1 MSQLTGRSE
10 IFINSI
16 KMGTVAGGTIK
27 QGGEVRE
34 IVQGQYKPLGYK
46 VTGVMPGGVE
56 LEIADQAGLKTS
68 DFDVTDGT
76 VMVSVDT
83 GGIYVIT
90 EATRTGDPPELNIDS
105 GTWNVTIEGQVALKF

>member
-1 MSQLTGRSE
+1 MAQLTGRSE

-16 KMGTVAGGTIK
+16 KMGTVAGGK
-27 QGGEVRE
+27 VMHGGEVRE
-34 IVQGQYKPLGYK
+34 IVQGQFKPLGYK
-46 VTGVMPGGVE
+46 VTGVAPGGVE
-56 LEIADQAGLKTS
+56 LEIADSASVRVS

-90 EATRTGDPPELNIDS
+90 GATRTGDPPILDVAS
-105 GTWNVTIEGQVALKF
+105 GTYSITIEGQVALEI